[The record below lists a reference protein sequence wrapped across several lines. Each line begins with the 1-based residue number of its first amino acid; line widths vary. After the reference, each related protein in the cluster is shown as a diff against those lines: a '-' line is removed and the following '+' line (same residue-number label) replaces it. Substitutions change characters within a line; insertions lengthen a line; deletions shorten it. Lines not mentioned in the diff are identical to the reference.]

1 MPDSILTNTYVGT
14 GPTGTNLE
22 RESLGDV
29 VQQVYIMEAPHVNN
43 MMKGQASS
51 LREDWGTEDIPAI
64 TVPTAHKQGY
74 VTDINPPN
82 TPTRLHNWCELV
94 YESGGVS
101 HTKQALDE
109 AGDTNTLD
117 HQRLIKGRILLRK
130 INKLSYY
137 PQAMYGVAEPFLTAT
152 PISYVTNIADEYG
165 TPGTKPTGDGTDTYV
180 FGSTPDDMDTIAPFT
195 TVLQASAYFQGSPRA
210 AFMSPARITDFSRI
224 PDASIVDVTMQIPA
238 VKNPTEGTDYFAFI
252 GAVGMYQS
260 DFGVIEKIKD
270 LDADP
275 RYVLIEDPDYIE
287 IRYLPGMDMNE
298 YEIGK
303 RGSGDEFAI
312 ESQFCFAVTLPQAM
326 AAITGYKP

>member
-1 MPDSILTNTYVGT
+1 VADTILTNTYVGT

-29 VQQVYIMEAPHVNN
+29 VQQVYVMEAPHVNN
-43 MMKGQASS
+43 MIKGEASA
-51 LREDWGTEDIPAI
+51 LREDWATEDIPAI

-74 VTDINPPN
+74 VADINAPN

-130 INKLSYY
+130 VNKLSYY
-137 PQAMYGVAEPFLTAT
+137 PQAMYGIAEPYLTAT
-152 PISYVTNIADEYG
+152 PISYVTNIADVYA

-180 FGSTPDDMDTIAPFT
+180 FGTTPDDMDTIAPFT

-210 AFMSPARITDFSRI
+210 AFMSPARITDFAHPGCVDRRRDRCKSR
-224 PDASIVDVTMQIPA
+224 
-238 VKNPTEGTDYFAFI
+238 
-252 GAVGMYQS
+252 
-260 DFGVIEKIKD
+260 
-270 LDADP
+270 
-275 RYVLIEDPDYIE
+275 R
-287 IRYLPGMDMNE
+287 
-298 YEIGK
+298 
-303 RGSGDEFAI
+303 
-312 ESQFCFAVTLPQAM
+312 
-326 AAITGYKP
+326 